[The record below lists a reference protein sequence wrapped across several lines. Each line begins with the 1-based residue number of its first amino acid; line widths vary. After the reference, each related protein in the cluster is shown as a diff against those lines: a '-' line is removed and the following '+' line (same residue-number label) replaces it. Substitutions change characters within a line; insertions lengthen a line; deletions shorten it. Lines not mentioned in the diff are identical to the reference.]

1 MLIADLEKNP
11 SVMMVTA
18 ACRFGKDED
27 VNDPNSVKVVK
38 DSDGNAL
45 YFSRAAIPFNR
56 DNAAGVEYFKHI
68 GIYGYRKE
76 WLLKFAEMEPS
87 ALEQIE
93 KLEQLRALES
103 GVKIK
108 VIETEYKPVS
118 VDTEEDLQKAEE
130 ILNGMV

>member
-1 MLIADLEKNP
+1 
-11 SVMMVTA
+11 
-18 ACRFGKDED
+18 
-27 VNDPNSVKVVK
+27 
-38 DSDGNAL
+38 
-45 YFSRAAIPFNR
+45 
-56 DNAAGVEYFKHI
+56 VEYFKHI